1 MATLEIDYQPKQASD
16 HCTAHITLEPKS
28 IDKDATLSVVCEVDV
43 KDSRAVNDSRVL
55 FTKSFRTTSD
65 TMEVEMP
72 ARFDRVYSDATVRAF
87 CRRYGA
93 TFTDVDCILE
103 AWPSASF
110 DQAYYQFHR
119 HGDITTVATCDVS
132 GRP

>member
-28 IDKDATLSVVCEVDV
+28 IDKDATLSVVCEVEV

-55 FTKSFRTTSD
+55 FTKSFRTTSA

-72 ARFDRVYSDATVRAF
+72 ARFDHAYSYAGQQINVVIKIR
-87 CRRYGA
+87 
-93 TFTDVDCILE
+93 
-103 AWPSASF
+103 
-110 DQAYYQFHR
+110 
-119 HGDITTVATCDVS
+119 
-132 GRP
+132 